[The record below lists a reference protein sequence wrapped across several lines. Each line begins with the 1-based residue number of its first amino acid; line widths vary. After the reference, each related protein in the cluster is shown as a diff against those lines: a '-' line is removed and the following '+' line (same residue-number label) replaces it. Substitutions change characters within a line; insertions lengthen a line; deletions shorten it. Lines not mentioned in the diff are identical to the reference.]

1 MDIWIKIRSLFDKQ
15 AVDDAAKG
23 VEDVGKKTEA
33 VGEAARGAQ
42 GNTDKAFSAINAS
55 AQVAE
60 GGVAGVGNAVRTL
73 AGQFPALNAAIA
85 PVGLALAAFA
95 AWKKAVDAVKDARHG
110 LERSL
115 VETKLGNEEAA
126 VRSLADAYARMQEEI
141 NKAAAARK
149 LEQDAAQARDDAQ
162 LAADL
167 AQIELDAAVSA
178 SKLNPSDPF
187 AKRRLDV
194 ETARRRAAASDA
206 AASRKLDRELS
217 GMQAEGS
224 ELERTK
230 QAAAGQQRDIEAAVA
245 AIMGQISDRQQKA
258 ASDEAKIS
266 RNLPGGAAR
275 RKAVWDQADAD
286 IKRLVADLKDYTSQF
301 KDAAAA
307 ALAAE
312 QRQYSLSQNV
322 DVNMLQRRALSSSS
336 RATGFGLDR
345 DASQIERDAAAERER
360 LQLRLRE
367 LMDRQADEA
376 DRGGDL
382 RARRAAESADVARVR
397 RTGKGNLEKEQK
409 EFEAAAKALADYA
422 ERSTRVLADLRADM
436 AKVKEALR
444 NLPNN

>member
-95 AWKKAVDAVKDARHG
+95 AWKKAVDAVKESR
-110 LERSL
+110 ESL
-115 VETKLGNEEAA
+115 AKGKFDTIMGNEEAGI
-126 VRSLADAYARMQEEI
+126 RSLSAAYERLRKSIADTEDARRRLSDAEASKDDAQTAAELAALDLESAQRQARLDPADQFAQRRLDIEMSRKRAEI
-141 NKAAAARK
+141 VDASAARRLERDKSDALASAAFFDAQKKAAEETAAAQEDTFRRLYSQYNARNNRMDREMDAAWTPDGRTIIGMKGEKDLARIATAMTSAYDK
-149 LEQDAAQARDDAQ
+149 LTAALEEAAQAEREKNTA
-162 LAADL
+162 LAKA
-167 AQIELDAAVSA
+167 EVS
-178 SKLNPSDPF
+178 SMNRQTLPLS
-187 AKRRLDV
+187 V
-194 ETARRRAAASDA
+194 QTA
-206 AASRKLDRELS
+206 E
-217 GMQAEGS
+217 
-224 ELERTK
+224 
-230 QAAAGQQRDIEAAVA
+230 I
-245 AIMGQISDRQQKA
+245 
-258 ASDEAKIS
+258 
-266 RNLPGGAAR
+266 R
-275 RKAVWDQADAD
+275 RKMDME
-286 IKRLVADLKDYTSQF
+286 S
-301 KDAAAA
+301 
-307 ALAAE
+307 
-312 QRQYSLSQNV
+312 
-322 DVNMLQRRALSSSS
+322 
-336 RATGFGLDR
+336 
-345 DASQIERDAAAERER
+345 IERDAAAERER
-360 LQLRLRE
+360 LQLRMRE

-376 DRGGDL
+376 GRGGDL
-382 RARRAAESADVARVR
+382 RARKAAESADVDRVR

-436 AKVKEALR
+436 AKVKEALK

>member
-95 AWKKAVDAVKDARHG
+95 AWKKAVDAVKESR
-110 LERSL
+110 ESL
-115 VETKLGNEEAA
+115 AKGKFDTIMGNEEAGI
-126 VRSLADAYARMQEEI
+126 RSLSAAYERLRKSIADTEDARRRLSDAEASKDDAQTAAELAALDLESAQRQARLDPADQFAQRRLDIEMSRKRAEIVDASAARRLERERTDALASAAFFDAQKKAAEETAAEQEEI
-141 NKAAAARK
+141 FNRLGSQYNARNNRMDREMDAAWTPAGRTIIGMKGEKDLARIASAMTSASDKLTAA
-149 LEQDAAQARDDAQ
+149 LEEAAQA
-162 LAADL
+162 
-167 AQIELDAAVSA
+167 E
-178 SKLNPSDPF
+178 
-187 AKRRLDV
+187 
-194 ETARRRAAASDA
+194 
-206 AASRKLDRELS
+206 REKNS
-217 GMQAEGS
+217 
-224 ELERTK
+224 
-230 QAAAGQQRDIEAAVA
+230 
-245 AIMGQISDRQQKA
+245 
-258 ASDEAKIS
+258 
-266 RNLPGGAAR
+266 
-275 RKAVWDQADAD
+275 
-286 IKRLVADLKDYTSQF
+286 
-301 KDAAAA
+301 
-307 ALAAE
+307 ALARAE
-312 QRQYSLSQNV
+312 VSTMNRQTLPLHVQTSEILRKIDTEAIS
-322 DVNMLQRRALSSSS
+322 
-336 RATGFGLDR
+336 
-345 DASQIERDAAAERER
+345 RDAAAERER

-376 DRGGDL
+376 GRGGDL

-409 EFEAAAKALADYA
+409 EFEAAAKALAEYA